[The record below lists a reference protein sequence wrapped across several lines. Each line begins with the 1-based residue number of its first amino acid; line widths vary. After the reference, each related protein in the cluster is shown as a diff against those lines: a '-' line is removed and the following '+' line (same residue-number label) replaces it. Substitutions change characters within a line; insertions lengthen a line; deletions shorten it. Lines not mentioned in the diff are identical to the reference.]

1 MRGRTESQDIQHK
14 RLVVAFPTVLEKSAF
29 WFPPVRNR
37 YTAVLCPR
45 PIDAAIERVGKGAD
59 FLFLSRIPNKIRAGS
74 QRTSEQNR
82 AVHRRQFALPG
93 APASLHVEKM
103 IIKTM
108 VAGSV
113 RLGPMPAVPE
123 KSQRDEDSLDRRR
136 ARDEAALDRDRIH
149 RQGETRGGNACGP
162 IGRGLVEH
170 QSILRIGLVQKV
182 AEGCA
187 LKRFQLGIDQ

>member
-1 MRGRTESQDIQHK
+1 AKVDPDMRNLVREQRPRVKIIVSVTAFPLVSGRPRRIALLRQRMRGRTESQDIQHK
-14 RLVVAFPTVLEKSAF
+14 RLVVAFPTVLEKSAL

-113 RLGPMPAVPE
+113 RLGPLPAVPE

-149 RQGETRGGNACGP
+149 
-162 IGRGLVEH
+162 
-170 QSILRIGLVQKV
+170 
-182 AEGCA
+182 
-187 LKRFQLGIDQ
+187 